1 MKRKSTRIIFGYN
14 NKLYKFMNF
23 FVGSNDNSFY
33 FHLYEEANGN
43 LKTYEVTSLENGTTK
58 VDLANLTEHDFK
70 RNKISLHESGY
81 IHSTNQSGKR
91 LIDNV
96 IGIPF
101 KKIEVSNLI
110 LLIFPKKLD
119 SLEEVNQLND
129 LRDVFIELPNTI
141 QPFSLNFEIF
151 RKSSKDK
158 LATNHEGKIVDGY
171 LLITVDD
178 KEYGIRL
185 YLQSINR
192 NDLWPS
198 VSFCLTRIV

>member
-1 MKRKSTRIIFGYN
+1 
-14 NKLYKFMNF
+14 MNF
-23 FVGSNDNSFY
+23 FVDNNDNSFY

-58 VDLANLTEHDFK
+58 IDLTNLTEHDFK

-81 IHSTNQSGKR
+81 IHSTNQSGNR
-91 LIDNV
+91 LKDNV

-101 KKIEVSNLI
+101 KEIEISNLI
-110 LLIFPKKLD
+110 LLIFPKKID
-119 SLEEVNQLND
+119 WLEEVNQLNEM
-129 LRDVFIELPNTI
+129 RDVFIELPNTT

-158 LATNHEGKIVDGY
+158 LAKNHEGNIVGGY
-171 LLITVDD
+171 LLVTVDD

-185 YLQSINR
+185 YLQSING
-192 NDLWPS
+192 NGSWPS
-198 VSFCLTRIV
+198 VSFCLTRVV

>member
-1 MKRKSTRIIFGYN
+1 
-14 NKLYKFMNF
+14 MNF